1 VAGQVRAGTVAGRW
15 VIMATVLGSGMAF
28 LDGTVV
34 NVALPAI
41 GRDLG
46 GGLSGLQW
54 ILDAYLLTLGSLLLL
69 GGALGDRYGRRR
81 LFVAGLVSFSA
92 ASALCGVAPTL
103 PSLIAARALQGVG
116 GALLVPGS
124 LALLSASFHPAD
136 RGRAVGAWSGLA
148 GVASAI
154 GPFLGG
160 WLVDA
165 VSWRLVFLINLPLAA
180 VTIWVVRAHVPE
192 SGDASARSGGTLDV
206 AGAVAT
212 TVGLAGTVF
221 ALIQGSAE
229 GVSGRVAAAALLGAA
244 ALVAFPLIE
253 RRHPEPLV
261 PLELFRSR
269 QFSGA
274 NATTFAV
281 YGAFAGALF
290 LFVVLLQQGL
300 GYSALEAG
308 ASMLPVTAI
317 LVLLSARTGRLAQRI
332 GPRLPMTA
340 GPVVAAAGLLL
351 MSRVGPGVRYVV
363 GILPGVVVFGLG
375 LSLTVAPLTAAVMA
389 AVDERHLG
397 VGSGVNN
404 AVARVAGL
412 LSVALLPALAGLH
425 GVDPAD
431 PAFAGGVRAALRIAA
446 VLCAAGGVVALASI
460 RESARVRPAAQPGMT
475 LACNDP
481 ALRRPPSG
489 ETLLAGP
496 DDVKGRTTPR

>member
-1 VAGQVRAGTVAGRW
+1 MTEPAGSVRVGTPAGRW
-15 VIMATVLGSGMAF
+15 VILATVLGSGMAF

-41 GRDLG
+41 GRELG

-54 ILDAYLLTLGSLLLL
+54 TLDAYLLTLGALLLL

-81 LFVAGLVSFSA
+81 VYVVGLVWFSV
-92 ASALCGVAPTL
+92 ASALCGLA
-103 PSLIAARALQGVG
+103 PSLEALVAARALQGVG

-124 LALLSASFHPAD
+124 LALLSASFHADD
-136 RGRAVGAWSGLA
+136 RGRAVGAWSGLG
-148 GVASAI
+148 GVAGAI

-165 VSWRLVFLINLPLAA
+165 ASWRLVFLINLPLAA
-180 VTIWVVRAHVPE
+180 VTVWVVRAHVPE
-192 SGDASARSGGTLDV
+192 SRDAAAVSGGKLDV
-206 AGAVAT
+206 AGAAAA
-212 TVGLAGTVF
+212 TVGLAGVVF
-221 ALIQGSAE
+221 ALIEGAAE
-229 GVSGRVAAAALLGAA
+229 GLSARVALAAVVGIAALI
-244 ALVAFPLIE
+244 AFPGLE

-261 PLELFRSR
+261 PLELFRSG

-308 ASMLPVTAI
+308 AAMLPVTI
-317 LVLLSARTGRLAQRI
+317 LLVLLSAHAGRLGQRV

-340 GPVVAAAGLLL
+340 GPLVAAAGLLL
-351 MSRVGPGVRYVV
+351 MSRVGTGVHYVTA
-363 GILPGVVVFGLG
+363 ILPGVLVFGAG
-375 LSLTVAPLTAAVMA
+375 LALTVAPLTTAVMA
-389 AVDERHLG
+389 AVEERHLG

-412 LSVALLPALAGLH
+412 LSVAVLPALAGLS

-431 PAFAGGVRAALRIAA
+431 PAFADGVRAALRIAA
-446 VLCAAGGVVALASI
+446 GVCAAGGMVAYASV
-460 RESARVRPAAQPGMT
+460 RASTPVRPAPQPDMT

-481 ALRRPPSG
+481 ALRR
-489 ETLLAGP
+489 
-496 DDVKGRTTPR
+496 

>member
-1 VAGQVRAGTVAGRW
+1 MTGTIRAGTPAGRW
-15 VIMATVLGSGMAF
+15 LVGATVLGSGMAF

-41 GRDLG
+41 GRDLHA
-46 GGLSGLQW
+46 GLSGLQW
-54 ILDAYLLTLGSLLLL
+54 TLDAYLLSLGALLLL

-81 LFVAGLVSFSA
+81 VFEVGLVAFSL
-92 ASALCGVAPTL
+92 ASALCGLAPNL
-103 PSLIAARALQGVG
+103 GALIAARTVQGVG

-124 LALLSASFHPAD
+124 LALLSASFAPED

-148 GVASAI
+148 GAFSAL

-165 VSWRLVFLINLPLAA
+165 VSWRWVFLINLPVA
-180 VTIWVVRAHVPE
+180 VVTLWVVRAHVPE
-192 SGDASARSGGTLDV
+192 SRDAGAVAGGHLDVTGAVLGSVGLAGLVFALIEGSAHGLTALVVV
-206 AGAVAT
+206 AGAV
-212 TVGLAGTVF
+212 
-221 ALIQGSAE
+221 
-229 GVSGRVAAAALLGAA
+229 GVA
-244 ALVAFPLIE
+244 ALVAFPFAE
-253 RRHPEPLV
+253 RARPEPLV

-290 LFVVLLQQGL
+290 LFVVELQQNL

-308 ASMLPVTAI
+308 SAMLPVT
-317 LVLLSARTGRLAQRI
+317 LLMMTLSARAGRLSQRV
-332 GPRLPMTA
+332 GPRIPMTV

-351 MSRVGPGVRYVV
+351 LARVASGSRYLS
-363 GILPGVVVFGLG
+363 GILPAVLVFGLG

-389 AVDERHLG
+389 AVEERHLG

-412 LSVALLPALAGLH
+412 VSVALLPLAAGLS
-425 GVDPAD
+425 GVEPGGPGFAD
-431 PAFAGGVRAALRIAA
+431 GVRAALRISAVVCALGGALAFLTVRRAAA
-446 VLCAAGGVVALASI
+446 VRPVV
-460 RESARVRPAAQPGMT
+460 QPGMSH
-475 LACNDP
+475 ACADP
-481 ALRRPPSG
+481 
-489 ETLLAGP
+489 
-496 DDVKGRTTPR
+496 VVVH

>member
-1 VAGQVRAGTVAGRW
+1 
-15 VIMATVLGSGMAF
+15 MAF

-41 GRDLG
+41 GRDFG

-54 ILDAYLLTLGSLLLL
+54 TLDAYLLTLGSLLLL

-81 LFVAGLVSFSA
+81 VFVTGLVSFSA
-92 ASALCGVAPTL
+92 ASALCGMA
-103 PSLIAARALQGVG
+103 PSLGALIVARAVQGVG

-124 LALLSASFHPAD
+124 LALLSASFHPHD

-154 GPFLGG
+154 GPFVGG

-180 VTIWVVRAHVPE
+180 VTVWVVRSHVPE
-192 SGDASARSGGTLDV
+192 SRDAGALAGGRLDV
-206 AGAVAT
+206 AGAAAT
-212 TVGLAGTVF
+212 TVGLAGVVY
-221 ALIQGSAE
+221 ALIEGSAR
-229 GVSGRVAAAALLGAA
+229 GLSVRVVVAALIGAA
-244 ALVAFPLIE
+244 ALIAFPLVE
-253 RRHPEPLV
+253 RGQAEPLV

-281 YGAFAGALF
+281 YGAFGGALF
-290 LFVVLLQQGL
+290 LFVVLLQQAL

-308 ASMLPVTAI
+308 ASMLPVTVI

-332 GPRLPMTA
+332 GPRTPMTVGPLIAA
-340 GPVVAAAGLLL
+340 GGLLL
-351 MSRVGPGVRYVV
+351 MSRVGPGDHYASGV
-363 GILPGVVVFGLG
+363 LPGVVVFGLG
-375 LSLTVAPLTAAVMA
+375 LSFTVAPLTAAVMA
-389 AVDERHLG
+389 AVEERHLG

-412 LSVALLPALAGLH
+412 LSVALLPALAGLS

-431 PAFAGGVRAALRIAA
+431 PAFAPGVGTALGIAA
-446 VLCAAGGVVALASI
+446 GLCAAGGLVANLSV
-460 RESARVRPAAQPGMT
+460 RTSVRVRPATQPGMT
-475 LACNDP
+475 MACNDP
-481 ALRRPPSG
+481 ALRR
-489 ETLLAGP
+489 
-496 DDVKGRTTPR
+496 